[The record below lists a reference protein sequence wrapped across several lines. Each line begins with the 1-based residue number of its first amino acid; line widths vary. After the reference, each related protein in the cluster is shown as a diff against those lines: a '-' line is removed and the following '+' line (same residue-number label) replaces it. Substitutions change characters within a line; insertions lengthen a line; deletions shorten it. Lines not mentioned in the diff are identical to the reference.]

1 MKLRGGLPWD
11 VQETDITKSC
21 IILLRKRTR
30 NFIDAS
36 NLWKRSVLH
45 GIDGIALNDV
55 LDIHTQWNNTTVVPE
70 PLVPDVNTFVV
81 GRHNPNVQD
90 DPDNDEDVLA
100 NARPHIRFPS
110 PTAGTSS
117 WSSASLCTWGHGNR
131 Q

>member
-1 MKLRGGLPWD
+1 MKLRGGLSWD
-11 VQETDITKSC
+11 VRDTDITKSR
-21 IILLRKRTR
+21 IILSRKRTR

-45 GIDGIALNDV
+45 GIDEIALDDV
-55 LDIHTQWNNTTVVPE
+55 LDVHTQWNNTTVVPE
-70 PLVPDVNTFVV
+70 PLVPDVNTLVV
-81 GRHNPNVQD
+81 GRRNPNVQD

-100 NARPHIRFPS
+100 NALPHIRFPS

-117 WSSASLCTWGHGNR
+117 WSSASLRTWGRGSR